1 MNYMRF
7 IILDRKNAQ
16 QLTHIHIFLIYYS
29 RCISAE
35 AALTTGLHHL
45 KHLANVWKP
54 ILSQDVCRR
63 SLCYLA
69 DVMFTLLLDQV
80 TNKATDISES
90 ACPFVSTL
98 FQRGSNGVSEIL
110 GGNHQQ
116 QHHGSNTNKT
126 SKNLAVS
133 SCRVWD
139 RFNAV
144 GRFMNMNL
152 GDVQIALGDG
162 LFRSVSGPE
171 LARLIVAT
179 FADSPKRQKVLALLS
194 SAN

>member
-1 MNYMRF
+1 
-7 IILDRKNAQ
+7 
-16 QLTHIHIFLIYYS
+16 
-29 RCISAE
+29 
-35 AALTTGLHHL
+35 
-45 KHLANVWKP
+45 
-54 ILSQDVCRR
+54 
-63 SLCYLA
+63 
-69 DVMFTLLLDQV
+69 MFTLLLDQV

-110 GGNHQQ
+110 GG
-116 QHHGSNTNKT
+116 STNQT

-139 RFNAV
+139 RFHAV

-152 GDVQIALGDG
+152 GDVQIALSDG

>member
-1 MNYMRF
+1 LN
-7 IILDRKNAQ
+7 
-16 QLTHIHIFLIYYS
+16 
-29 RCISAE
+29 SAE

-45 KHLANVWKP
+45 RHLANVWKP
-54 ILSQDVCRR
+54 VLSQDVCRR

-98 FQRGSNGVSEIL
+98 FQRASNGVSEIL
-110 GGNHQQ
+110 GIQLDNNYNNR
-116 QHHGSNTNKT
+116 SNNKTTTNKN
-126 SKNLAVS
+126 SVS
-133 SCRVWD
+133 ACRVWD
-139 RFNAV
+139 RFIAV

-162 LFRSVSGPE
+162 QFRSVSGPE

-179 FADSPKRQKVLALLS
+179 FAESPKRQKVLALLA